1 MDCGSRILPSFLCP
15 RYLTEHEQYGYCQGL
30 DPIFTIFSRLQ
41 LSVEEAVEM
50 LENEEIDPLL
60 VFIASVAFSSFITRL

>member
-1 MDCGSRILPSFLCP
+1 MDCGKRILLSFLCI
-15 RYLTEHEQYGYCQGL
+15 RYLTEHEQYGYCQGQ
-30 DPIFTIFSRLQ
+30 DPIFKIYFCLP